1 MAYHPFTWP
10 KTDAS
15 PDRWPSV
22 GRNGAPDVAWY
33 EAVPTNGSKYE
44 LYETKVGQ
52 HVAQKLALPG
62 TGTLYFLS
70 IWGEDNAWI
79 ELIRKDTVYTYRR
92 GIGYLL
98 IVNPKQRGR
107 FERTSTCLDQNR
119 H

>member
-15 PDRWPSV
+15 PERWPSV

-62 TGTLYFLS
+62 TGTSHLPFLMKR
-70 IWGEDNAWI
+70 
-79 ELIRKDTVYTYRR
+79 ELGLISKDIVYIFQR
-92 GIGYLL
+92 GMGYSP
-98 IVNPKQRGR
+98 IVNRKRMGGS
-107 FERTSTCLDQNR
+107 ERTFISLEQGIL
-119 H
+119 

>member
-62 TGTLYFLS
+62 TGTSYILS
-70 IWGEDNAWI
+70 SSA
-79 ELIRKDTVYTYRR
+79 
-92 GIGYLL
+92 
-98 IVNPKQRGR
+98 
-107 FERTSTCLDQNR
+107 
-119 H
+119 